1 MSKLWQFNEVDY
13 VTNNLDKQAR
23 VERHKTIRA
32 GLWVVALLII
42 AAILFGI
49 YRFITAPVRAAQ
61 NTTETIVSSVEERAT
76 AVLTRRHI
84 QVREGRRFSRLA
96 DQAHRVLVALPF
108 TAPEDVSERLFR
120 MANLRGSEGKVCQFE
135 MDFGG
140 GVVPVWAAA
149 DNQDFRTNKTLGGE
163 ANRQIRIV
171 WQTLDQTLGVS
182 VQYAAQYSED
192 DAAPRWELLWRRRD
206 SLNKPLTDATIG
218 ERTMNVL
225 SAIPQECATLTAE

>member
-1 MSKLWQFNEVDY
+1 MEQFTEIAYIV
-13 VTNNLDKQAR
+13 
-23 VERHKTIRA
+23 
-32 GLWVVALLII
+32 
-42 AAILFGI
+42 AAILFGV

-140 GVVPVWAAA
+140 GAVPVWAAA

-163 ANRQIRIV
+163 ADRQIRIV
-171 WQTLDQTLGVS
+171 WQTLDQDLGVS

-206 SLNKPLTDATIG
+206 SLNKPLRWPMIHRSGPTHIIILG
-218 ERTMNVL
+218 MPICRHN
-225 SAIPQECATLTAE
+225 SLTRASSHISMR